1 MKKTAPPVVIFHK
14 FAAEMIMKTYKPDH
28 NEKNHLFR
36 LGHALFRDVRGA
48 RPVRQGI

>member
-1 MKKTAPPVVIFHK
+1 MKKTVPPHHYFYN
-14 FAAEMIMKTYKPDH
+14 FAAEMIMKTYKPNH